1 MVWRSVDEAGVTF
14 LGEYNPASHS
24 WVNTIMKC
32 PYLDLARRLRQSE
45 NEKAVLRKRIARL
58 TENGAA

>member
-1 MVWRSVDEAGVTF
+1 
-14 LGEYNPASHS
+14 
-24 WVNTIMKC
+24 MKC